1 MKGLMIAAPASGSGK
16 TTLTLSILRALKNR
30 GVDICG
36 YKTGPDYIDRAFLE
50 SASGK
55 PAGNLDL
62 FLQGE
67 QGVFQALSLG
77 QSEYC
82 LIEGVMG
89 YFDGIGN
96 TWINSGYDIARHLH
110 LPTLLVYTPRGEMF
124 TAIPKIKGMMDFA
137 EGNLT
142 MIILNRVSPHYYGML
157 KEILEQNLEIKVLG
171 YIPECSEFKLQSRHL
186 GLVQEREIVDL
197 EQQLNQMATVVESHV
212 DLDSILESFH
222 ELPLQGVEFP
232 RLKKRAI
239 RIAIAQDAAFSFYY
253 RENLQLLSNSCEV
266 VYFSPLKDQKLPECD
281 LLYLGGGY
289 PEIFAQE
296 LATNKTMLKSIRDF
310 AERGGFIY
318 GECGGFIY
326 LGSDLVGQKMVSLFS
341 AETILTNTLQH
352 FGYINLEIEEEC
364 LLGRKGDTLT
374 AHEFHKTTTE
384 ITEKPYLKIRKAKGR
399 RSWSCGYVFKNV
411 FAGYPHL
418 NFLGNLQA
426 FEHLLNQIEKTET
439 T

>member
-1 MKGLMIAAPASGSGK
+1 MIAAPASGSGK

-67 QGVFQALSLG
+67 LGVFQALSLG

-96 TWINSGYDIARHLH
+96 TWINSSYDIARHLH

-137 EGNLT
+137 EANLT

-157 KEILEQNLEIKVLG
+157 KEILEQNLKIKVLG
-171 YIPECSEFKLQSRHL
+171 YIPECNEFKLQSRHL
-186 GLVQEREIVDL
+186 GLVQEREIMDL
-197 EQQLNQMATVVESHV
+197 EQQLNQMAAVVENHV
-212 DLDSILESFH
+212 DLDSILESFY
-222 ELPLQGVEFP
+222 ELPLRGVEFP

-239 RIAIAQDAAFSFYY
+239 RVAIAQDAAFSFYY
-253 RENLQLLSNSCEV
+253 RENLQLLSDSCEV

-296 LATNKTMLKSIRDF
+296 LTANKTMLKSIRDF

-326 LGSDLVGQKMVSLFS
+326 LGSDLAGQKMVSLFS

-352 FGYINLEIEEEC
+352 FGYINLEIEQEC

-384 ITEKPYLKIRKAKGR
+384 ITEKPYLKIRKAKGE

-426 FEHLLNQIEKTET
+426 FEHLLNQIEKIET